1 MNVLM
6 SKPKRN
12 WSEMKW
18 GRSETKFQNAPDQR
32 QYIEE
37 VEEEEPLPKEN
48 RNRRLPERYGNNYT
62 FNTTE
67 EEETVTEPKIYE
79 EALKSTKGKYWK
91 EAMQAEVDS
100 LQHLQTDRKIKM
112 FCLGNGYTK
121 ECGANGHVD
130 KYKRGLDFF
139 ETYARTCKPETFRTL
154 WAVATQNDLD
164 LGQRGVKSA
173 YPHSAIEEEIYLKQ
187 PQGLVKQGE
196 NGQTLVCK
204 LTFIYTFIRFIVS
217 KLMY

>member
-12 WSEMKW
+12 RSEMKW
-18 GRSETKFQNAPDQR
+18 GRSETKFQNVPDQR
-32 QYIEE
+32 QYVEE

-48 RNRRLPERYGNNYT
+48 RKRQLPERYGNNYT

-79 EALKSTKGKYWK
+79 EAVKSTKAKYWK

-112 FCLGNGYTK
+112 FCLGNGYIQRNT
-121 ECGANGHVD
+121 VQMV
-130 KYKRGLDFF
+130 
-139 ETYARTCKPETFRTL
+139 TYRQ
-154 WAVATQNDLD
+154 V
-164 LGQRGVKSA
+164 
-173 YPHSAIEEEIYLKQ
+173 
-187 PQGLVKQGE
+187 
-196 NGQTLVCK
+196 QTW
-204 LTFIYTFIRFIVS
+204 IRFLRNVRTRS
-217 KLMY
+217 RNTE